1 MRLSRRVA
9 AIGAIGFGLLVG
21 LDNEPSATPLKS
33 EEVEVINSR
42 QLVRNILDA
51 QSKMALGDPSA
62 LSYHATAQLKAELEF
77 SKIIKSTK
85 TYSGVIRDILTYTLI
100 GGNPNI
106 LREVD
111 MRLIALESDRH
122 LARAVLSWREGTAKS
137 IDSSLW
143 PRDGLDSDPMFS
155 AALSNATSAK
165 LSDTETKLAL
175 GNLKS
180 VRLLAPGTL
189 MEENALRR
197 QILLNFGQNNNE
209 AVRLLKVY
217 ARRFGSSPYN
227 SSLAEKIS
235 IHILT
240 NLTKDSL
247 PELLSLFESTE
258 PVEMRVLVNVLLQTA
273 RDALRRGQ
281 LGLASSLISSLSA
294 KRELTA
300 IEMARMKIYAQA
312 AVPLSPI
319 DLDWNQYIDAIAA
332 DKIDPVDAR
341 LLSTVRDI
349 ATQKSNFSVDPTG
362 SASSSIRSAM
372 SLERVD
378 ASISK
383 SRNIL
388 AAAKNALKM
397 VNQ

>member
-1 MRLSRRVA
+1 
-9 AIGAIGFGLLVG
+9 
-21 LDNEPSATPLKS
+21 
-33 EEVEVINSR
+33 
-42 QLVRNILDA
+42 
-51 QSKMALGDPSA
+51 
-62 LSYHATAQLKAELEF
+62 
-77 SKIIKSTK
+77 
-85 TYSGVIRDILTYTLI
+85 
-100 GGNPNI
+100 
-106 LREVD
+106 
-111 MRLIALESDRH
+111 
-122 LARAVLSWREGTAKS
+122 
-137 IDSSLW
+137 
-143 PRDGLDSDPMFS
+143 MFS